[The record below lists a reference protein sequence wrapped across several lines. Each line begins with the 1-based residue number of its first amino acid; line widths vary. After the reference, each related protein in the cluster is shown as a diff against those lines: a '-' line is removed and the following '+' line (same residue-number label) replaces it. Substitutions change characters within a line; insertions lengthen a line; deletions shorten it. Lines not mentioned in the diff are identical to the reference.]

1 MGKSPSTIIVIP
13 AFNESD
19 SLPGVLDNLA
29 QVVPEFDIVVVDDG
43 SSDRTYDLAA
53 AAGVHA
59 LKLPFNLGIGGALR
73 AGFRFA
79 AEQGYERGVQFD
91 ADGQHDAKEISVLLD
106 ELDQGADL
114 VIGSRFAGQGDYAV
128 GRTRSAGMGLLRVA
142 VRLLSGRR
150 FSDTSSGF
158 RAMSGQLLRQFAVD
172 YPVEYMD
179 STETLISA
187 CRMGFDVR
195 EVPVT
200 MHERAGGQPSNRNFR
215 LFYNYARLLVVLA
228 ASARSKQPALQPVV
242 SPSTILPTNSPAS
255 TPANTAANTTVAEV
269 RP

>member
-1 MGKSPSTIIVIP
+1 MDNALSTIIVIP
-13 AFNESD
+13 AFNESG
-19 SLPGVLDNLA
+19 SLPGVLRHLHE
-29 QVVPEFDIVVVDDG
+29 VVPECEVVVIDDG
-43 SSDRTYDLAA
+43 SSDDTYDLAVVGGA
-53 AAGVHA
+53 HA

-79 AEQGYERGVQFD
+79 AEQGFDRAVQFD
-91 ADGQHDAKEISVLLD
+91 ADGQHDATEIATLLA
-106 ELDQGADL
+106 ELDAGADL
-114 VIGSRFAGQGDYAV
+114 VIGSRFAGAGDYEV

-158 RAMSGQLLRQFAVD
+158 RAMSSRLLHQFAVD

-200 MHERAGGQPSNRNFR
+200 MHERSAGEPSNRNFR
-215 LFYNYARLLVVLA
+215 LVYNYARLLVVLA
-228 ASARSKQPALQPVV
+228 TTARAKTPAL
-242 SPSTILPTNSPAS
+242 
-255 TPANTAANTTVAEV
+255 AEV
-269 RP
+269 GP